1 MESAIDSKFAA
12 LHARIIGTYGYT
24 IVDVSATEDVDS
36 RIKELLER
44 FPKQPKIAT
53 LRAWINVIQ
62 YKKSSRCPYN
72 RPDDLDTMERA
83 PSWWCEGIDF
93 IDPEIMDHTRKCD
106 QYTYSTIMD

>member
-1 MESAIDSKFAA
+1 
-12 LHARIIGTYGYT
+12 
-24 IVDVSATEDVDS
+24 
-36 RIKELLER
+36 
-44 FPKQPKIAT
+44 
-53 LRAWINVIQ
+53 VIQ

-93 IDPEIMDHTRKCD
+93 IDLEIMDHTRKCD